1 MSSSPVHTGLSR
13 SDEEQKTETDSG
25 ILKESGVEDA
35 TAVYDEG
42 LRAWGTVAGSWLVQF
57 CIIGLPLSFGVT
69 ESFYARDF
77 LANYTPSQINWIGS
91 IQFCFMYLLGL
102 SVAGLFD
109 AGHFHIISI
118 AGCTLFVFSMFMLS
132 LARRGEYYQVF
143 LSQGLGM
150 GIGTG
155 VVYTPTS
162 SVVAHHFRRRRG
174 LAMGIITT
182 GSAVGGFFFSVILGQ
197 FLDGDIGFAWGIRIC
212 AFICLVCLT
221 AANAMMRTNY
231 PPRVSTS
238 SSSTSSSESKKPL
251 KSLLRSPAYVF
262 MIAFGLVISLS
273 LYNPMFSVELFAKEQ
288 NSIPDNLTNYLVA
301 IINLTSTLGR
311 TIPNGLADRYGVFPV
326 YIPSVAAAG
335 VVALVMMVC
344 KTSAS
349 ITVFCILYGFFSGT
363 AVSLFFPAVLSL
375 DPDMTRSGLRLAMA
389 SVPVGLASLVGT
401 PIAAAIVGGSH
412 KWWAGSVFTGVLE
425 LASAAL
431 LLAVYWTKPRLA
443 GAG

>member
-1 MSSSPVHTGLSR
+1 
-13 SDEEQKTETDSG
+13 
-25 ILKESGVEDA
+25 
-35 TAVYDEG
+35 
-42 LRAWGTVAGSWLVQF
+42 
-57 CIIGLPLSFGVT
+57 
-69 ESFYARDF
+69 
-77 LANYTPSQINWIGS
+77 
-91 IQFCFMYLLGL
+91 MYLLGL

-132 LARRGEYYQVF
+132 LAQRGQYYQVF
-143 LSQGLGM
+143 LSQGFGM

-197 FLDGDIGFAWGIRIC
+197 FLDGDVGFAWGIRIC

-221 AANAMMRTNY
+221 AANTMMRTNY
-231 PPRVSTS
+231 PPRVSAAGTAPS
-238 SSSTSSSESKKPL
+238 SGKPL
-251 KSLLRSPAYVF
+251 KSLIRSPPYVF
-262 MIAFGLVISLS
+262 IIAFGLVISLS
-273 LYNPMFSVELFAKEQ
+273 LYNPMFSVELFATEQ
-288 NSIPDNLTNYLVA
+288 DNIPNNLTNYLVA

-311 TIPNGLADRYGVFPV
+311 TIPNGLADRYGVLPV

-335 VVALVMMVC
+335 VVALVTMVC
-344 KTSAS
+344 KSSAS
-349 ITVFCILYGFFSGT
+349 IIVFCILYGFFSGT

-401 PIAAAIVGGSH
+401 PIAAAIVGDSH
-412 KWWAGSVFTGVLE
+412 KWWAGSVFTGVG
-425 LASAAL
+425 L
-431 LLAVYWTKPRLA
+431 LRRGRMSTE
-443 GAG
+443 